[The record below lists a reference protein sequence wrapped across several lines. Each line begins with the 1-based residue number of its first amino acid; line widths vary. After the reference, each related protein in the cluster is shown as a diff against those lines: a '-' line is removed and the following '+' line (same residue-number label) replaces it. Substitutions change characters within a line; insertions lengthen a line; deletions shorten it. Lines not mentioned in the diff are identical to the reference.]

1 MISKIII
8 IIFIV
13 INFINIII
21 SSITFD
27 IDCRDIINGG
37 INPSSSSSSSNSN
50 SGSDYSGEII
60 LNLKN
65 KECKDYH
72 IEELLNNYY
81 IQNNSMITINGNETF
96 GTTIIQSKKQ
106 PFLNLINNN
115 NSNNNNNNNSN
126 NSTTTKSLISLNITI
141 NNINFNNWITPI
153 LYMETINN
161 NINFINTNFNNH
173 SNEILISYPIISNNN
188 NDDDNSINKTLNSI
202 NLNNCKFENFNYLTK
217 LNNLIMPIK
226 LKQTSISVKTSTF
239 INLSMNNTFFHLNQ
253 SSLTISNCSTNN
265 ITTNNFSFITLIN
278 SPTIIS
284 NYNHSNSNGSF
295 INHINNNNDPI
306 DFNNEIML
314 IEFSNFNNNLILPQ
328 PQPQLELL
336 EQRLQQLNN
345 SDNNNN
351 NNNNSFNENINGFII
366 LDCENKTEK
375 ANVLFYS
382 NQFINIIPYNINFN
396 YSIINIKNINLI
408 LNNNNI
414 INNINSNSNSNNN
427 SGIISKANFNNQNL
441 INIVNSNL
449 TLINSTIES
458 DNPIGGEYS
467 TVYIDSP
474 SNDKIGWNKSN
485 NTNSSSSSDDS
496 NSNSSS
502 SGGGDN
508 NSNGS
513 SGNNKSKNKNN
524 KLEWCFDCDG
534 CVFSISTDKNVTL
547 TNSDICPDPDAP
559 NNSND
564 NGNGN
569 GNGGGGSGK
578 KSYKNT
584 ILAVTISAIGIICVA
599 LLLTVVILKRRNR
612 KSSFDYLLI
621 NQYYL
626 DDEEEK
632 RELLLNR
639 NNNYYYDNNIIDN

>member
-1 MISKIII
+1 MLSKIII
-8 IIFIV
+8 IFII

-21 SSITFD
+21 SSITFN

-37 INPSSSSSSSNSN
+37 VNPSSSSSSSSNSN
-50 SGSDYSGEII
+50 SGEII

-72 IEELLNNYY
+72 IEELLNNYC
-81 IQNNSMITINGNETF
+81 IENNNNNNIITINGNETF

-115 NSNNNNNNNSN
+115 SNNSN
-126 NSTTTKSLISLNITI
+126 NSTTKSLTSLNITI

-173 SNEILISYPIISNNN
+173 SNEILISYPIILNNN
-188 NDDDNSINKTLNSI
+188 NNNNNSINKTLNSI

-295 INHINNNNDPI
+295 INHINNNNDDDDLI
-306 DFNNEIML
+306 NNENML
-314 IEFSNFNNNLILPQ
+314 IELSNFNNNLILPQ

-345 SDNNNN
+345 SNNNN
-351 NNNNSFNENINGFII
+351 NNFKENINGFII

-414 INNINSNSNSNNN
+414 INNINSNNNNNNNN

-441 INIVNSNL
+441 IHIVNSNL
-449 TLINSTIES
+449 TLIDSKIES
-458 DNPIGGEYS
+458 DNPISGEYS
-467 TVYIDSP
+467 TVYIDSH

-485 NTNSSSSSDDS
+485 NTNSSDDSSNGSSSSSGSGSGDDS
-496 NSNSSS
+496 SNGSS
-502 SGGGDN
+502 SGGG
-508 NSNGS
+508 
-513 SGNNKSKNKNN
+513 NKNKNKNN

-559 NNSND
+559 NNNSND
-564 NGNGN
+564 NGK
-569 GNGGGGSGK
+569 GNGGSGGGSK

>member
-37 INPSSSSSSSNSN
+37 INPSSSSSNSN

-115 NSNNNNNNNSN
+115 SNNNNSN

-153 LYMETINN
+153 LYIETINN

-188 NDDDNSINKTLNSI
+188 NDDNSINKTLNSI

-295 INHINNNNDPI
+295 INHINNNNDLI
-306 DFNNEIML
+306 DFNNENML

-345 SDNNNN
+345 SDS
-351 NNNNSFNENINGFII
+351 NSFNENINGFII

-414 INNINSNSNSNNN
+414 INNININSNSNNN

-485 NTNSSSSSDDS
+485 NTNSSSSSSSSSSDN

-513 SGNNKSKNKNN
+513 SGNNKNKNN

-569 GNGGGGSGK
+569 GGGGGGGSGK